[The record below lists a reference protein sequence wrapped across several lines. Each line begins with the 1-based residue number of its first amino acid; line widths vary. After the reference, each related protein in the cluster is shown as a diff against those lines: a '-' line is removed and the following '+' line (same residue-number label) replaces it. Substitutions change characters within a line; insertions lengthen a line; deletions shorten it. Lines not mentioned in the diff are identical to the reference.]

1 MVRFV
6 SGIILTAIAAL
17 GLVTALL
24 DDVSVPLDFYVY
36 VAIFA
41 VAGILLLFFGKRA
54 IAFRNHE

>member
-1 MVRFV
+1 MIRFV
-6 SGIILTAIAAL
+6 SGIILTALAAL
-17 GLVTALL
+17 GLVTGLL
-24 DDVSVPLDFYVY
+24 DDSVPLEFYVY